1 MLIETPEDLDNL
13 LSELRAAG
21 SDHQWVEAKKARG
34 GLPQDL
40 WKSLS
45 AFANDGGGLVL
56 LGVDEGRRAFDITGL
71 EDAGATAALLQS
83 LCSQAEPPFGPP
95 SPPSCTRA
103 EWFLP
108 PTSRSFPR
116 EQQPCHFP
124 HHGDVHQTSYIR
136 VGDADMDLKPA
147 EVDEILVAGRPNDF
161 C

>member
-83 LCSQAEPPFGPP
+83 LPGQAEPPLRPAIA
-95 SPPSCTRA
+95 TVVH
-103 EWFLP
+103 
-108 PTSRSFPR
+108 TSGVVLAAHIPIVPQA
-116 EQQPCHFP
+116 QQPCHFP

-147 EVDEILVAGRPNDF
+147 EVDADPRRVPAERLL
-161 C
+161 